1 MAGSKA
7 WLPEVEDVVMEVD
20 VDVIVQYVITMVLMT
35 RFVKQIIG
43 ITL

>member
-1 MAGSKA
+1 MCVCVALA
-7 WLPEVEDVVMEVD
+7 VVVMEVD